1 MSSKHKTPYTFV
13 RIATISPRLSIGDV
27 QKNIIICLESIK
39 NAYFEGARLIVLPE
53 LALTGYTAGDLFL
66 NESLHK
72 DVAEGLEKLSE
83 ELRDIEATIVVGA
96 PIRTVRGI
104 INAAVIYTNGKI
116 VGVVPKLH
124 LPNYKEFYEKRWFI
138 SGFETHENTIKIN
151 NEDIP
156 YGRSLLFSDTTNE
169 QITFGIDICED
180 GWMPIPPSTL
190 HALNGA
196 TILLNLSASNELV
209 GKAAYRK
216 NLSIMQSAK
225 TISAY
230 AYVSS
235 GVDESTTD
243 VVFSGHSIIAE
254 NGIMISES
262 PRFKR
267 ETVITYADI
276 DIDHLVTERNRTN
289 SFADNQYSVE
299 NQKYQKIPV
308 NIQSVKDL
316 PLKRTVSKTP
326 FLPDNKAEQ
335 IEVVDDIF
343 NIQVTGLAKRL
354 ESSGVKK
361 MVIGLSGGLDS
372 TLAFLVCLKTCEALN
387 LPKENIVAITMPG
400 FGTTSG
406 TKNNAVI
413 LAESTGVT
421 LEEISISDGVLQHF
435 KDIGHDPKNED
446 VVFENSQARYRTMIL
461 MDKANQVGGM
471 VIGTG
476 DLSESALGWCTFNGD
491 QMAHYNVN
499 GSIPKTLVQYI
510 VRHVAEMSDE
520 KLKKVLIDILETP
533 ISPELTRMTD
543 DVVTQKTEDVVGP
556 YILHD
561 FFLYHL
567 VRWGSSPQKILALAT
582 IAFEGDFSEDVI
594 KKWLKSF
601 ISRFFKNQ
609 WKRSVMPD
617 GPKVGSVSLSPR
629 GDWRMPS
636 DALADTWLKE
646 L

>member
-39 NAYFEGARLIVLPE
+39 NAYSEGARLIVLPE

-83 ELRDIEATIVVGA
+83 ELRDIEATVVVGA

-533 ISPELTRMTD
+533 ISPELTRMTN

-582 IAFEGDFSEDVI
+582 IAFEGDFGEDVI